1 MSFKFI
7 IFYYYLKYKFFMK
20 NNDKEKLSLFQKR
33 KIKKHLDYITK
44 NSKYYSEYKGKELKD
59 FPVIDK
65 KIMMENFDDFNTV
78 NLSKDQAL
86 EIAMNSEKTRNF
98 KEKYNN
104 ITVGLSSGTSGNRG
118 LFIISDFE
126 RAKWAGIILAKL
138 LPHFILKRQKI
149 ALFLRADSELYN
161 SVNSRVLKFQFFD
174 MINDYKK
181 NLKELGSFKP
191 DVLIAPA
198 SMLKILADNIESVD
212 IKPERVFSCAEVL
225 TEKNREYIN
234 EKFNMKI
241 GEIYQATEGFLG
253 YSFDSEQGLKINE
266 DVLFIEKEYIDN
278 EKNRFIPV
286 ITDFE
291 RKSQPVIRYR
301 LNDIWVE
308 SQDSGKGF
316 MILDKVEGREDDI
329 FILKST
335 AGEDI
340 KIFPDFVRRAF
351 MFSSGEILEY
361 NIIQKTFTEID
372 ISFIPGNYSDYDVIK
387 GKIRENLYELFGTYN
402 IEPQNIKLTFSDYE
416 KKNRLAK
423 KREIK
428 REF

>member
-1 MSFKFI
+1 MSFKLI

-20 NNDKEKLSLFQKR
+20 IGNKEKLLSFQKR

-44 NSKYYSEYKGKELKD
+44 KSGYYSEYGGKELKD

-65 KIMMENFDDFNTV
+65 KIMMENFDTVNTV
-78 NLSKDQAL
+78 GLSKDHAL

-126 RAKWAGIILAKL
+126 RAKWTGIILAKL
-138 LPHFILKRQKI
+138 LPNFILKKQKI

-161 SVNSRVLKFQFFD
+161 SVNSRVLKFRFFD
-174 MINDYKK
+174 MINDYKN
-181 NLKELGSFKP
+181 NLKELDRFKP
-191 DVLIAPA
+191 DILIAPA
-198 SMLKILADNIESVD
+198 SMLKILADNIENID
-212 IKPERVFSCAEVL
+212 IKPNRVFSCAEVL
-225 TEKNREYIN
+225 TEENREYIN
-234 EKFNMKI
+234 RKFNKKI

-253 YSFDSEQGLKINE
+253 YSYDSGQGLKINE
-266 DVLFIEKEYIDN
+266 DVLYIEKEYINN
-278 EKNRFIPV
+278 EKTRFIPV

-301 LNDIWVE
+301 LNDIWIE
-308 SQDSGKGF
+308 SRKSDGDF
-316 MILDKVEGREDDI
+316 MILDKIEGREDDI
-329 FILKST
+329 FILKSKD
-335 AGEDI
+335 GKDI
-340 KIFPDFVRRAF
+340 KIFPDFLRRAL
-351 MFSSGEILEY
+351 MFSSGDIQEY
-361 NIIQKTFTEID
+361 NIIQKTFTD
-372 ISFIPGNYSDYDVIK
+372 IEVSFIPRDYKDYDMIK
-387 GKIRENLYELFGTYN
+387 EKIKENLYDLFSSFDTEIQRIN
-402 IEPQNIKLTFSDYE
+402 LTFSAYE

-423 KREIK
+423 KRDIK

>member
-1 MSFKFI
+1 
-7 IFYYYLKYKFFMK
+7 
-20 NNDKEKLSLFQKR
+20 
-33 KIKKHLDYITK
+33 
-44 NSKYYSEYKGKELKD
+44 
-59 FPVIDK
+59 
-65 KIMMENFDDFNTV
+65 MENFDDFNTV
-78 NLSKDQAL
+78 NLSRDQAL

-126 RAKWAGIILAKL
+126 RAKWAGIILARL
-138 LPHFILKRQKI
+138 LPHFILKKQKI

-161 SVNSRVLKFQFFD
+161 SVNSRVLKFRFFD

-181 NLKELGSFKP
+181 NIEELAGFKP

-198 SMLKILADNIESVD
+198 SMLKILADNIESAD
-212 IKPERVFSCAEVL
+212 IKPKRIFSCAEVL
-225 TEKNREYIN
+225 TQENREYIN
-234 EKFNMKI
+234 RKFNMKI

-253 YSFDSEQGLKINE
+253 CSLDSEQGLKINE

-278 EKNRFIPV
+278 EKKRFIPV

-308 SQDSGKGF
+308 SRDSKGGF

-335 AGEDI
+335 SGEEI
-340 KIFPDFVRRAF
+340 KIFPDFLRRAF

-372 ISFIPGNYSDYDVIK
+372 ISFIPGDYGDYDVIK
-387 GKIRENLYELFGTYN
+387 EKIKENLYELFSNYSIELEN
-402 IEPQNIKLTFSDYE
+402 INLTFSDYE

-423 KREIK
+423 KRDIK

>member
-1 MSFKFI
+1 
-7 IFYYYLKYKFFMK
+7 MK
-20 NNDKEKLSLFQKR
+20 TGSKEKLALFQKR
-33 KIKKHLDYITK
+33 KIKKHLDYVTK
-44 NSKYYSEYKGKELKD
+44 KSKYYSEYKGKELKD

-126 RAKWAGIILAKL
+126 RAKWAGIILARL
-138 LPHFILKRQKI
+138 LPHFILKKQKI

-161 SVNSRVLKFQFFD
+161 SVNSRVLKFRFFD

-181 NLKELGSFKP
+181 NIEELAGFKP

-198 SMLKILADNIESVD
+198 SMLKILADNIESAD
-212 IKPERVFSCAEVL
+212 IKPKRIFSCAEVL
-225 TEKNREYIN
+225 TQENREYIN
-234 EKFNMKI
+234 RKFNMKI

-253 YSFDSEQGLKINE
+253 CSLDSEQGLKINE

-278 EKNRFIPV
+278 EKKRFIPV

-301 LNDIWVE
+301 LNDIWAE
-308 SQDSGKGF
+308 SLDSKGGF

-335 AGEDI
+335 SGEEI
-340 KIFPDFVRRAF
+340 KIFPDFLRRAF

-372 ISFIPGNYSDYDVIK
+372 ISFIPGDYGDYDVIK
-387 GKIRENLYELFGTYN
+387 EKIMENLYELFSNYN
-402 IEPQNIKLTFSDYE
+402 IELENIKLAFSDYE

-423 KREIK
+423 KRDIK